1 MDSGDRH
8 SKCLMVGVDVTHEGA
23 AGYDPLPNR
32 YSNPTRCRT
41 YRHGEMELA
50 ALLSGPR
57 KLTAVAPPL
66 NDGRTMAAEPD
77 GAC

>member
-1 MDSGDRH
+1 MPLIAVH
-8 SKCLMVGVDVTHEGA
+8 SRPVQFVAGVVLRPFD
-23 AGYDPLPNR
+23 DDLPHR
-32 YSNPTRCRT
+32 YSNPSRCRT
-41 YRHGEMELA
+41 YRHEEMELA